1 MKKLQHHAAKRSGNN
16 WKEEFVARSKKSF
29 VAATKHAA
37 LPHRNQAA
45 STAGRD
51 RVGHLRLRA
60 QVYFGQIAPRYT
72 YINFSTK
79 FLAHPHSD
87 HPSIP
92 YRYLY
97 LYGTQVPSRN
107 GRPTSSAA
115 TIPRRPIGSSH
126 MAKRLEAKHT
136 LDACSRRCSS
146 IRAPPPPGRTD
157 GRLVDLSND
166 SLGAVAVVG
175 HAHH

>member
-1 MKKLQHHAAKRSGNN
+1 MHLGYS
-16 WKEEFVARSKKSF
+16 
-29 VAATKHAA
+29 AATPLNGTQGLLWRVAMSLRARCCFFPTH
-37 LPHRNQAA
+37 AA

-51 RVGHLRLRA
+51 CVGHLRLRA
-60 QVYFGQIAPRYT
+60 QMFCGQIAPRYT
-72 YINFSTK
+72 YTNFSTQI
-79 FLAHPHSD
+79 LAHPHYD
-87 HPSIP
+87 HPRIP
-92 YRYLY
+92 YSYLY
-97 LYGTQVPSRN
+97 AVYGTQVPSRS
-107 GRPTSSAA
+107 GRPASSAA
-115 TIPRRPIGSSH
+115 TIPRRPIGTSH
-126 MAKRLEAKHT
+126 MAKRLEAKCT